1 MQITL
6 KCYIMVQDD
15 VNNDIAFDRPLM
27 AKV

>member
-6 KCYIMVQDD
+6 KRNIMVQDD
-15 VNNDIAFDRPLM
+15 VNNDITFDRPVM